1 MGHRHPPEVLV
12 VSKVRAGGHLYYL
25 EPTGRTGGPAR
36 EPPGRWAGQG
46 SASRRL
52 GGPVE
57 PEALEA
63 LLEGADPRTGVPL
76 GADRRQVTVAAYDLS
91 FCAPKSVSILHGLAE
106 ADVRRAVDDAHD
118 RAVSAALGYVED
130 HALAVRRRSTEGSRV
145 VLPVEPAPAA
155 VFLHRTSRADDPHL
169 HSHVLVANIGRGPA
183 GDVSALD
190 GRGVYAH
197 RAATASLYHAQLRHE
212 LRAALGV
219 AWGPLDRGRAEIAGI
234 GPEVRRAFSRR
245 SAAIAAH
252 LADRGLAGPAGT
264 SRRASTVA
272 FFVTRPE
279 KNLEVPVCDL
289 RREWR
294 RRGRELG
301 LGPVRI
307 EALLDRSPAR
317 TERDAGVEVTERE
330 MYAAL
335 AAARP
340 QAASFTRRDAVR
352 ALAGTLPSGAP
363 AADVERAADA
373 FLARVGGPGAPGHD
387 GRDHC
392 GAGVAETRHV
402 LPEGLGRDVTERG
415 RHRRQERRQ
424 LEELLA
430 RRGMALAADRAAER
444 GVELGA
450 GLGR

>member
-1 MGHRHPPEVLV
+1 MGHRHRCAVLV
-12 VSKVRAGGHLYYL
+12 LSKVRAGGHLYYL

-46 SASRRL
+46 SAAWGLRGR
-52 GGPVE
+52 VE
-57 PEALEA
+57 PEALGA
-63 LLEGADPRTGVPL
+63 LLEGADPRTGLPL
-76 GADRRQVTVAAYDLS
+76 GADRRQVTVAGYDLS
-91 FCAPKSVSILHGLAE
+91 FCAPKSVSVLHGLTE
-106 ADVRRAVDDAHD
+106 PDVRRAVGDAHD

-130 HALAVRRRSTEGSRV
+130 HALAVRRRNDEGGRA

-169 HSHVLVANIGRGPA
+169 HSHVLVPNVGRGPE

-212 LRAALGV
+212 LTAALGV

-234 GPEVRRAFSRR
+234 GTEVRRAFSRR

-279 KNLEVPVCDL
+279 KNLDVPVDDL

-301 LGPVRI
+301 LGPLRL
-307 EALLDRSPAR
+307 EALLDRSPR
-317 TERDAGVEVTERE
+317 R
-330 MYAAL
+330 
-335 AAARP
+335 AARDVGREGTDQEIYRALVTVRP
-340 QAASFTRRDAVR
+340 ASSSFTRRDAVR
-352 ALAGTLPSGAP
+352 AWAGTLPWGAP
-363 AADVERAADA
+363 AADVERVADA
-373 FLARVGGPGAPGHD
+373 FLARVGRSGAPGGR
-387 GRDHC
+387 GRDPG
-392 GAGVAETRHV
+392 GAGVAETRHG
-402 LPEGLGRDVTERG
+402 LPEDLGRAVADRG
-415 RHRRQERRQ
+415 GDRREERRL
-424 LEELLA
+424 LEALLA
-430 RRGMALAADRAAER
+430 RRGMALVADRALGR
-444 GVELGA
+444 GVELG
-450 GLGR
+450 